1 MEVVARIY
9 IYIYMDIY
17 VVGFGG
23 SKYIGEKEKIDIYIY
38 ISVEMWGVMCI
49 MLLMVLLVLSKAIFV
64 VGCTHKCWKYKWKWN
79 GGIHGYT

>member
-1 MEVVARIY
+1 
-9 IYIYMDIY
+9 MDIY

-23 SKYIGEKEKIDIYIY
+23 SKYIGEKEKMYIYIY
-38 ISVEMWGVMCI
+38 ICIDVRRYVYNVVDGVI
-49 MLLMVLLVLSKAIFV
+49 GSIKGNFL